1 MDRINQKTPAIAVE
15 VTEAAA
21 RYMGRQPKPG
31 LPPGQFDRHA
41 GFELALACP
50 RPGRDDG
57 REGRAPHSATAY
69 EDHAAQSG
77 GGRPDDLIDT
87 KVQFIDDWKRL
98 RPLQPLAERSPG
110 AAAAEVKEAP
120 LDADHRR

>member
-41 GFELALACP
+41 GFGETSNSLWLA
-50 RPGRDDG
+50 PGLVGMKAVR
-57 REGRAPHSATAY
+57 
-69 EDHAAQSG
+69 
-77 GGRPDDLIDT
+77 
-87 KVQFIDDWKRL
+87 V
-98 RPLQPLAERSPG
+98 
-110 AAAAEVKEAP
+110 AP
-120 LDADHRR
+120 LTLPPNMKTMLPRVAADDRTTSSTPRSSLSTTGNA